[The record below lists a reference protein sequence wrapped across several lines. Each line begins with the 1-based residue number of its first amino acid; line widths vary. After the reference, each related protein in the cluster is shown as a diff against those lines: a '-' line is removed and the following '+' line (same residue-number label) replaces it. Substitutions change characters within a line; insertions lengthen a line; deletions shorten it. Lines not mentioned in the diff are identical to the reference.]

1 MDLQEQVT
9 RQAGE
14 IGELRG
20 KLDAL
25 ATKDLLRAEIA
36 ALLKEITDKFD
47 KQNDYIQKQTNDIQN
62 EIQKNRQ
69 FRTRV
74 TAIFTVV
81 AVTLSVLVAAI
92 NAFVGAVSVSL
103 IRL

>member
-9 RQAGE
+9 KHAAE

-25 ATKDLLRAEIA
+25 ATKDFVREQNA
-36 ALLKEITDKFD
+36 ALLKEISEKFD
-47 KQNDYIQKQTNDIQN
+47 KQTNDIQG

-74 TAIFTVV
+74 TSIFTVV

-92 NAFVGAVSVSL
+92 NAFVGAVSIGL
-103 IRL
+103 IQL

>member
-9 RQAGE
+9 RHAAE

-20 KLDAL
+20 KLDSL
-25 ATKDLLRAEIA
+25 ATKDFVRRENA
-36 ALLKEITDKFD
+36 ALLKDITEKID
-47 KQNDYIQKQTNDIQN
+47 KQTDDIQN

-92 NAFVGAVSVSL
+92 NAFVGAVSIGL

>member
-9 RQAGE
+9 KQAAE

-25 ATKDLLRAEIA
+25 ATKDFVREQNA
-36 ALLKEITDKFD
+36 ALLKEITEKFD
-47 KQNDYIQKQTNDIQN
+47 HQTSYIQKQTNDIQG

-81 AVTLSVLVAAI
+81 AVTLSVFVAAI
-92 NAFVGAVSVSL
+92 NAFVGAVSVGL
-103 IRL
+103 IQL

>member
-9 RQAGE
+9 KLAAE

-25 ATKDLLRAEIA
+25 ATKDFVREQNA
-36 ALLKEITDKFD
+36 ALLKDITEKFD
-47 KQNDYIQKQTNDIQN
+47 KQTSDIQN
-62 EIQKNRQ
+62 EFQKNRQ

-81 AVTLSVLVAAI
+81 AVSLSVLVAAI
-92 NAFVGAVSVSL
+92 NAFVGAVSVGIIQL
-103 IRL
+103 

>member
-9 RQAGE
+9 RHAAE

-20 KLDAL
+20 KLDSL
-25 ATKDLLRAEIA
+25 ATKDFVRRENA
-36 ALLKEITDKFD
+36 ALLKEITEKID
-47 KQNDYIQKQTNDIQN
+47 KQTDDIQN

-92 NAFVGAVSVSL
+92 NAFVGAVSIGL

>member
-9 RQAGE
+9 KQAAE

-25 ATKDLLRAEIA
+25 ATKDFVREQNA
-36 ALLKEITDKFD
+36 ALLKDITEKFD
-47 KQNDYIQKQTNDIQN
+47 KQTSDIQN
-62 EIQKNRQ
+62 EFQKNRQ

-81 AVTLSVLVAAI
+81 AVSLSVLVAAI
-92 NAFVGAVSVSL
+92 NTFVGAVSVGNIQL
-103 IRL
+103 

>member
-1 MDLQEQVT
+1 VDLQEQVT
-9 RQAGE
+9 RHAAE

-20 KLDAL
+20 KLDSL
-25 ATKDLLRAEIA
+25 ATKDFVRRENA
-36 ALLKEITDKFD
+36 ALLKEITEKID
-47 KQNDYIQKQTNDIQN
+47 KQTDDIQN

-92 NAFVGAVSVSL
+92 NAFVGAVSIGL

>member
-9 RQAGE
+9 KHAAE

-25 ATKDLLRAEIA
+25 ATKDFVREQNA
-36 ALLKEITDKFD
+36 ALLKDITEKFD
-47 KQNDYIQKQTNDIQN
+47 KQTSDIQN
-62 EIQKNRQ
+62 EFQKNRQ

-81 AVTLSVLVAAI
+81 AVSLSVLVAAI
-92 NAFVGAVSVSL
+92 NAFVGAVSVGL
-103 IRL
+103 IQL

>member
-1 MDLQEQVT
+1 MDTQEQLT
-9 RQAGE
+9 KHAAD
-14 IGELRG
+14 IGELKG
-20 KLDAL
+20 KLDSL
-25 ATKDLLRAEIA
+25 ATKDFVREQNA
-36 ALLKEITDKFD
+36 ALLKDISEKFD
-47 KQNDYIQKQTNDIQN
+47 KQTSYIQEQTNDIQG

-92 NAFVGAVSVSL
+92 NAFVGAVSIGL
-103 IRL
+103 IQL

>member
-9 RQAGE
+9 RHAAE

-25 ATKDLLRAEIA
+25 ATKDFVRRENA
-36 ALLKEITDKFD
+36 ALLRDITEKID
-47 KQNDYIQKQTNDIQN
+47 KQTDDIQN

-92 NAFVGAVSVSL
+92 NAFVGAVSVGL
-103 IRL
+103 MQL